1 MNFFN
6 VRRLVHNYIRQD
18 TLMKIIEFLL
28 ENRFSNQNKNQSRFK
43 VDKASNVNRKQIS
56 RMSVLGGVSIKQQT
70 ILACSGTYTS

>member
-43 VDKASNVNRKQIS
+43 VDKASNVNKKTN

>member
-1 MNFFN
+1 MYVLFKVSKFLNVSMNFFN

-43 VDKASNVNRKQIS
+43 VDKASNVNKKQI
-56 RMSVLGGVSIKQQT
+56 
-70 ILACSGTYTS
+70 